1 MVDSKPRQTGVRA
14 EMASAPAP
22 RDPRAAYTERLAYF
36 FELRTRYNRRRYLW
50 ANVSAGAFI
59 LGAGALIVW
68 AFARGWAPLIVG
80 VAALVVCAGAFIRQA
95 LLDEIFRR
103 YATLCQLCEQ
113 GLARLR
119 RDWASLTLRP
129 AETSAL
135 PAINAADLDMLGHAS
150 LQHLL
155 NTVTT
160 PLGQE
165 RLLRWLVIPA
175 EPEIITARQEAVR
188 ELAPQLEVR
197 DELTLFGALAN
208 QEPGAQARFLAW
220 AEDTPWLPS
229 HHWLSV
235 YSVAAVIALVALAL
249 AQATGVLP
257 YPFWLVV
264 VAANVVIAQVF
275 GREIERQI
283 TRVAGEQGAYLPY
296 VGLFGFLSQQRFT
309 APLLERA
316 HNALAAESD
325 SAEAAL
331 RSLARRMQFADVRL
345 SIIGPVLQLGLLWN
359 AHALRLLEGWRARYG
374 SHARDWFDLLADLE
388 ALSGLAALAFDNPN
402 WAFPTVERDAA
413 SGTLSATRLGHPL
426 LPPEACVGN
435 DVTVGPGGTFLL
447 VTGSNMSGKS
457 TLLRAIGLNVT
468 LAQAGAPVCAQA
480 MRLPPIG
487 LATSMRVQ
495 DSLEQGVS
503 YFMAELRRLKLVVDE
518 MRRIAAEGERAPL
531 FLLDEILSGT
541 NSGERRIA
549 ARSVIHSLLAL
560 GATGAVSTHDLSL
573 IDEPRLRA
581 ASVPVHFT
589 EQFTRGPDGPS
600 MSFDYRLRPGV
611 ATSVN
616 ALALMEIA
624 GLPTEYASDGAEKP
638 SDVSDAPNPVI
649 H

>member
-1 MVDSKPRQTGVRA
+1 MDSTPRRTGVRA
-14 EMASAPAP
+14 EMSGAPAP

-36 FELRTRYNRRRYLW
+36 NALRDHYNRRRYLW
-50 ANVSAGAFI
+50 ANATAGTFIIAAGAF
-59 LGAGALIVW
+59 IVW
-68 AFARGWAPLIVG
+68 AFAGGWAALIVG
-80 VAALVVCAGAFIRQA
+80 VIALLACGGAFIRQA
-95 LLDEIFRR
+95 RLDEIFRR
-103 YATLCQLCEQ
+103 YTMLRQLCEQ

-119 RDWASLTLRP
+119 RDWAKLALRP
-129 AETSAL
+129 AETGAL
-135 PAINAADLDMLGHAS
+135 PALNAADLDLLGHAS

-160 PLGQE
+160 PSGQD
-165 RLLRWLVIPA
+165 RLLRWLLIPA
-175 EPEIITARQEAVR
+175 APETIAERQEAVR
-188 ELAPQLEVR
+188 ELAPLLEVR

-208 QEPGAQARFLAW
+208 YSPASQARFLAW
-220 AEDTPWLPS
+220 AEDTA
-229 HHWLSV
+229 WLSKHRWLSA
-235 YSVAAVIALVALAL
+235 YSAVAVIALAVLAL

-264 VAANVVIAQVF
+264 IAANMIVAQTS
-275 GREIERQI
+275 GREVERQI
-283 TRVAGEQGAYLPY
+283 SCVAEEQGAYLPY
-296 VGLFGFLSQQRFT
+296 VGLFGYLSQQRFT

-316 HNALAAESD
+316 HGALAAESG

-331 RSLARRMQFADVRL
+331 RSLASRMRFADVRL
-345 SIIGPVLQLGLLWN
+345 AIIGPVLQLVLLWN
-359 AHALRLLEGWRARYG
+359 VHALRMLEGWRARYG
-374 SHARDWFDLLADLE
+374 SRARGWFELLADME
-388 ALSGLAALAFDNPN
+388 ALSGLAALAFDNPD
-402 WAFPTVERDAA
+402 WVFPTIEPAA
-413 SGTLSATRLGHPL
+413 TGTLSASGLGHPL
-426 LPPEACVGN
+426 LPPESCVGN
-435 DVTVGPGGTFLL
+435 DVTLGPGGTFLL

-457 TLLRAIGLNVT
+457 TLLRAIGLNIT
-468 LAQAGAPVCAQA
+468 LAQAGAPVCARA

-518 MRRIAAEGERAPL
+518 MGRVATANERVPL

-549 ARSVIHSLLAL
+549 ARAVIHSMLAL

-573 IDEPRLRA
+573 VEEPQLRA

-589 EQFTRGPDGPS
+589 ERFTRGPDGPS
-600 MSFDYRLRPGV
+600 MSFDYLLRQGV

-624 GLPTEYASDGAEKP
+624 GLPTEYVRDEARPANKASDT
-638 SDVSDAPNPVI
+638 PNPVI